1 MQLPLLRMVRI
12 AGIWR
17 QDDPC
22 SLFRPDYPGGA
33 EAGSIPPGG
42 AGSFQFSLLTRGTF
56 RIFFSVIFFLFF
68 FATLLRGQD
77 APGRRRVEI
86 LHSDSMRYERLDGR
100 TRNRLNGN
108 VNLKHNDLL
117 MNCDSAWYYD
127 DTNQVLAYS
136 NIHIW
141 QGDTLHIRGQYLSY
155 NGNSRKAFLTD
166 SVILSD
172 NEMTLYTDKIDY
184 DVNTQVANYNTGGR
198 ILSGDNTL
206 TSKVGIYYSDQKMLH
221 FRDSVTIV
229 NPDYVMTADTMRYDT
244 SREIVWFAGPTEAIG
259 DSIYLYCENG
269 WSDTKNDVSQLM
281 KNAVLDNREQRI
293 TGDTLWYDEKT
304 GEGEAF
310 GHVTITDTTDNIT
323 GGGDYAWYV
332 KRPERF
338 LLTDSPWFT
347 LYADDDTLTLRADT
361 LRAIPVADTAGINHR
376 LLKAYHSCTI
386 FSREMQGL
394 CDSLSYS
401 FQDSVIRL
409 YQDPIVW
416 SRENQMTADSI
427 ALYTVNSKADHMEM
441 YNNAFVVSSVD
452 TARFDQISGKNLSG
466 YFVDNKL
473 HRIKVTGNGE
483 AIYYVVDGNE
493 LVGVNRARSASIE
506 IFIED
511 SKIVEIYQNQS
522 PDGTMNPPLKI
533 ADTDMRLDGF
543 RWHPDL
549 RPDRRIEGRIED
561 GVERRP
567 GNNAD
572 ARVSEETPEEFSPGN
587 ESGSRDRSEIQADDI
602 PRKTSANETGSNDP
616 VRKPGNA
623 VNEKKPERAVPAGK
637 GPGRVPVEKAPG
649 S

>member
-1 MQLPLLRMVRI
+1 MVRI
-12 AGIWR
+12 ASIWR
-17 QDDPC
+17 QAFPC
-22 SLFRPDYPGGA
+22 NSLRPDYPRCSA
-33 EAGSIPPGG
+33 AGSLSAEPGREPQSG
-42 AGSFQFSLLTRGTF
+42 HLKLCVSPVSAGNLSAEPVFGPCTGQFLNFLSRIASGNILLL
-56 RIFFSVIFFLFF
+56 FLFLSPY
-68 FATLLRGQD
+68 LLRGQD

-184 DVNTQVANYNTGGR
+184 DVNTQVANYDTGGR

-206 TSKVGIYYSDQKMLH
+206 TSIVGIYYSDQKMLH
-221 FRDSVTIV
+221 FRDSVRIV

-244 SREIVWFAGPTEAIG
+244 SREIVWFAGPTEAVG

-269 WSDTKNDVSQLM
+269 WSDTRNDVSQLM

-293 TGDTLWYDEKT
+293 TGDTLWYDEKS

-310 GHVTITDTTDNIT
+310 GNVTITDTTDNIT

-376 LLKAYHSCTI
+376 LLKAYYACTI

-409 YQDPIVW
+409 YQNPIVW
-416 SRENQMTADSI
+416 SRDNQMTADSI

-452 TARFDQISGKNLSG
+452 TARYDQISGKNLSG
-466 YFVDNKL
+466 YFVGNKL

-493 LVGVNRARSASIE
+493 LVGVNRARSATIE

-522 PDGTMNPPLKI
+522 PDGTMNPPFKI
-533 ADTDMRLDGF
+533 PDTDMRLDGF

-561 GVERRP
+561 NPDGQVRR
-567 GNNAD
+567 AILD
-572 ARVSEETPEEFSPGN
+572 E
-587 ESGSRDRSEIQADDI
+587 
-602 PRKTSANETGSNDP
+602 
-616 VRKPGNA
+616 
-623 VNEKKPERAVPAGK
+623 
-637 GPGRVPVEKAPG
+637 
-649 S
+649 